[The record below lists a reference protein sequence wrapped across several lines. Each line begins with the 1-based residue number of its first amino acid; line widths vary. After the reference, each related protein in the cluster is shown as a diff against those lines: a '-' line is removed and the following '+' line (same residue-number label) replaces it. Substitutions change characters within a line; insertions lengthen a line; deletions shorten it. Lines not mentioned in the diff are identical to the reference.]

1 MGHQDGF
8 AEFSSLFWE
17 KVHGFDINLT
27 GTYPEISVS
36 GRSSAEEVALAL
48 KFWRGIRAVRAEI
61 ESGEAEDSVCLFKE
75 ELLHAHRFDERP
87 LIALVA
93 TVELL
98 PTKVWR
104 RALWHYNI
112 DFQSFESF
120 LRRITPEQVEGL
132 QVSLD
137 AILYDQAPPCFCK
150 GWKNV
155 LRRIF
160 KLSWASPWRLRMESP
175 EDRERRYESKGAFA
189 YEFFGIDFGHVLYRH
204 EKDDREI
211 DGNLATRFLSRK
223 HDRNDFVVNQEDGAY
238 WEMYRIP
245 RSNYIWFPNRDV
257 QLKQAICPGFWYT
270 FFVWLLVLFISPL
283 AGILTG
289 IEYAQH
295 ASLWVVGLTGIV
307 GVVTPFIIS
316 AVIVK
321 YTFIQTG
328 RFIVW
333 MAKQTGITVDEE
345 YWSSVGMT
353 FVVIAAGSMGGI
365 CVYGVWLLM
374 YPWFYESAVLAT
386 YMTAFLFLYAVHVFE
401 NMAESS
407 LRSVILPIL
416 SLPTTLFVLG
426 KVLFDAREALRDALR
441 AVALFFIEH
450 WQYIAVSIAVLAIV
464 VVLFMFL
471 FLLSKWEKRAW
482 RGDKKAATMVARLA
496 FVGKIAVCILALASI
511 GVYGYIAVLVV
522 STKTVSTV
530 LVGIVLAVIFWALYA
545 TIDGYQPEYI
555 DKMQAVLQDAPYTLR
570 KTDWEVLRSIF
581 KNEWIRSQRDSQ
593 QKAWWLLGFIQKH
606 FSVEKFPN
614 ELLGIDAKGF
624 GVANAYHLFLLEHAY
639 RLDFER
645 RAEYVK
651 CMLQGIPLCEAEKMI
666 EAWRVRARESAAK
679 WKRLYEVTIGRFI
692 VRPFLFIVAGIWKLI
707 CDARTMWQI
716 LNESCPYWMRPERLD
731 QTDH

>member
-1 MGHQDGF
+1 MGYQDGF

-17 KVHGFDINLT
+17 KVHGFDISLT
-27 GTYPEISVS
+27 GTYPERSVN
-36 GRSSAEEVALAL
+36 GRPSAEEVALAL
-48 KFWRGIRAVRAEI
+48 KFWRGIRVVRAEI
-61 ESGEAEDSVCLFKE
+61 ESGEAEDSARLFKE
-75 ELLHAHRFDERP
+75 ELLHVHRFDERP
-87 LIALVA
+87 LIALAA

-137 AILYDQAPPCFCK
+137 AILHDQAPPCFCK

-160 KLSWASPWRLRMESP
+160 RPSWANPERLRKESP
-175 EDRERRYESKGAFA
+175 EDRERCYESKGAFA

-238 WEMYRIP
+238 WEMYRIL

-321 YTFIQTG
+321 YTFIQAG

-333 MAKQTGITVDEE
+333 VAKQTGITVDEE
-345 YWSSVGMT
+345 YWSSVGT
-353 FVVIAAGSMGGI
+353 TSVVIAAGSMGGFF
-365 CVYGVWLLM
+365 VYGVWLLM
-374 YPWFYESAVLAT
+374 YSWFYESVILAT

-401 NMAESS
+401 NMGESS
-407 LRSVILPIL
+407 LRSVVLPIL

-426 KVLFDAREALRDALR
+426 KVLFDVREALGFALR
-441 AVALFFIEH
+441 AVALFVVEH
-450 WQYIAVSIAVLAIV
+450 WQYIALSAGVLAMV
-464 VVLFMFL
+464 VAPFVFL
-471 FLLSKWEKRAW
+471 FLLSKWERRAW
-482 RGDKKAATMVARLA
+482 RGDKKASKMVVRLA

-522 STKTVSTV
+522 STKTAGTLS
-530 LVGIVLAVIFWALYA
+530 VGIALAVIFWALYA
-545 TIDGYQPEYI
+545 TIDGYQPEYVNEV
-555 DKMQAVLQDAPYTLR
+555 QAVSPDADALHT
-570 KTDWEVLRSIF
+570 TDWEVIRAIY
-581 KNEWIRSQRDSQ
+581 KNDWIRSQEDSG
-593 QKAWWLLGFIQKH
+593 QKAWWLLGFIQRH
-606 FSVEKFPN
+606 FYLDKFPGD
-614 ELLGIDAKGF
+614 LLKIDAKGF
-624 GVANAYHLFLLEHAY
+624 GVANEYHLFLIEHRY

-645 RAEYVK
+645 RVEYVK
-651 CMLQGIPLCEAEKMI
+651 CMLQGIPLCEAEKVI

-679 WKRLYEVTIGRFI
+679 WKRLYEVTIGRF
-692 VRPFLFIVAGIWKLI
+692 VVYPFLFIVAGIWKI
-707 CDARTMWQI
+707 VCDARTMWQI
-716 LNESCPYWMRPERLD
+716 LNESCPYWMKPEQLD
-731 QTDH
+731 QSDR